1 MGALD
6 LGVPTPAP
14 PGVASHVQFVGTRV
28 QVPVRAEGLQC
39 TGSMD
44 TNARGQKF
52 NNNVRFCSVEPSC
65 LLKWDTAHFSHFN

>member
-52 NNNVRFCSVEPSC
+52 NNNVKFCSVEPSC
-65 LLKWDTAHFSHFN
+65 LHKRDTAHFSHFN